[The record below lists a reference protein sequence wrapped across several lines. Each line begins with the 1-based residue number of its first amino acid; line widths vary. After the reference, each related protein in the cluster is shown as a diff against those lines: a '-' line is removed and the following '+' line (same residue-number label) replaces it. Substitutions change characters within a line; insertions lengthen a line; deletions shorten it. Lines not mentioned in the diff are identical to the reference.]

1 MKCEPLDPNA
11 GPPGTGDDHPIVRA
25 VVHRD
30 EGVEL
35 LRVIQVEMSKA
46 AAELR
51 FLDDHRDEFEA
62 DELLERGR
70 DITRQVRALRRL
82 AELECT
88 RIRRFGRPPLRLDD
102 PMVRRVLGLLVDRI
116 VEVGHEVLPETKAD
130 ELETKFRERLAAEP
144 DVPWP

>member
-1 MKCEPLDPNA
+1 MKPEPHDADVRPRC
-11 GPPGTGDDHPIVRA
+11 TCDDHPIVRA
-25 VVHRD
+25 VVRRD

-35 LRVIQVEMSKA
+35 LRVIQIEMAKA

-70 DITRQVRALRRL
+70 AITRQVRALRRL
-82 AELECT
+82 VELECS

-102 PMVRRVLGLLVDRI
+102 PMVRRAFGLLVERI
-116 VEVGHEVLPETKAD
+116 VEVGHEVLPEGKAD
-130 ELETKFRERLAAEP
+130 ELEVKFRERLAAEP
-144 DVPWP
+144 QVPWP

>member
-1 MKCEPLDPNA
+1 MTREALDTNA
-11 GPPGTGDDHPIVRA
+11 APRCTGDDHPIVRA
-25 VVHRD
+25 VVRRD

-35 LRVIQVEMSKA
+35 LRVIQQEMAKA

-51 FLDDHRDEFEA
+51 FLDENRDEYEP

-70 DITRQVRALRRL
+70 SITRQVRALRRL

-102 PMVRRVLGLLVDRI
+102 PMVRRALGLLVERI
-116 VEVGHEVLPETKAD
+116 VEVGHEVLPENTAD
-130 ELETKFRERLAAEP
+130 EIEMRFRERLAAEP